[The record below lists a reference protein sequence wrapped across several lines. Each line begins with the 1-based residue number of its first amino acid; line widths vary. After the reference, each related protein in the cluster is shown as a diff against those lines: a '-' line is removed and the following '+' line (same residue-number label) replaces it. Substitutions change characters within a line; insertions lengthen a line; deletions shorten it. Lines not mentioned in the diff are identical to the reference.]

1 MYVCMFELL
10 QSALKA
16 INLKSCWTGWEN
28 RITHS
33 FDNLMYS
40 TFTRNL
46 KLCSASTNSIQGE
59 MKMYDKS
66 FKNSSSLAV
75 SVFI

>member
-1 MYVCMFELL
+1 MYVCMFEWL
-10 QSALKA
+10 QSALKV

-40 TFTRNL
+40 TIYEELKTLFCFYKQYTR
-46 KLCSASTNSIQGE
+46 E
-59 MKMYDKS
+59 DED
-66 FKNSSSLAV
+66 V
-75 SVFI
+75 R